1 MKKLTPKATLW
12 LVLILVMV
20 WGINWP
26 LTKLALP
33 DTPPIFFSGIR
44 TLLGWCDSAIV
55 RYASP
60 GNLAL

>member
-33 DTPPIFFSGIR
+33 DTPPIFFR
-44 TLLGWCDSAIV
+44 NPYPTGWCDSAIV